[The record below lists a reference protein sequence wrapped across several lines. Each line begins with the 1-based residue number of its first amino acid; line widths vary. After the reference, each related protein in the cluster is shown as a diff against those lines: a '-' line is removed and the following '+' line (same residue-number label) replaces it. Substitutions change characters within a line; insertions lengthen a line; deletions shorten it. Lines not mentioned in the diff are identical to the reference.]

1 MESNRAAVSSRYSK
15 NVRQATLA
23 GDRTHVSTKVG
34 SGDVCVMVPP
44 NWISIAFDVAALA
57 GAILRTGGL
66 DPAFALARILPF
78 ATVLRALAGT
88 LTLAAIRPD
97 TFHAGLILLAA
108 GVLRQYRLRREHQPD
123 RRRQHGSAHFN
134 LVHLYSSE

>member
-1 MESNRAAVSSRYSK
+1 M
-15 NVRQATLA
+15 
-23 GDRTHVSTKVG
+23 
-34 SGDVCVMVPP
+34 
-44 NWISIAFDVAALA
+44 AALA

-88 LTLAAIRPD
+88 LTLAAIRSD

-108 GVLRQYRLRREHQPD
+108 EPVCFV
-123 RRRQHGSAHFN
+123 RRQALSRPVPFLREGSDF
-134 LVHLYSSE
+134 LR